1 MAPVGCIPAAGLGC
15 KKSNKKRLYVAL
27 YPSGVVG
34 NEERRYHWALILS
47 PKIEE
52 KDGHPAEGT
61 RFHVKNPPGSGWI
74 YEEQPLPDAR
84 SSANLLV
91 RVLIA
96 KVENEGRLRTLIRST
111 TLTGIASS
119 ASPPPAPGSVVH
131 HSYMPGSTGSS
142 ARVSANANA
151 NSSSDGFRCRTWV
164 ADVFE
169 RLHAD
174 SREQLEVNGRAGALL
189 SIGTA
194 VTDWR
199 DVEDMARL
207 YAARKA
213 AEGRFESVE
222 LATQPKPTWDMLK
235 DMEVIA

>member
-1 MAPVGCIPAAGLGC
+1 MAPAGCLPVAGLGC

-34 NEERRYHWALILS
+34 NEERRYHWALIMS
-47 PKIEE
+47 PKVEE

-61 RFHVKNPPGSGWI
+61 RFHVKNPPGSAWI
-74 YEEQPLPDAR
+74 YEEQPLPDPR
-84 SSANLLV
+84 VSANLLV

-111 TLTGIASS
+111 TLTGIASAS
-119 ASPPPAPGSVVH
+119 APVQ
-131 HSYMPGSTGSS
+131 HSAASGVLDHNYRPSC
-142 ARVSANANA
+142 
-151 NSSSDGFRCRTWV
+151 SSDGFRCRTWV

-174 SREQLEVNGRAGALL
+174 SREQLEVNGRSGALL

-194 VTDWR
+194 VSDWR
-199 DVEDMARL
+199 DVEDTARL

-222 LATQPKPTWDMLK
+222 LSIRPKPTWDMLK
-235 DMEVIA
+235 NKEVIE